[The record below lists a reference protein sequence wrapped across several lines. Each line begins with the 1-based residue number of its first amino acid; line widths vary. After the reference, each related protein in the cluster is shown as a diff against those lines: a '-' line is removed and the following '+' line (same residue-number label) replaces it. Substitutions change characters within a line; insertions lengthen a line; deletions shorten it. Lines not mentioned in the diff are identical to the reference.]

1 MKKLF
6 LLITFLFFI
15 TIPFSFKN
23 NIEAVS
29 IRKYGNVLFNYTE
42 ILEDSSYIEYTLY
55 ENETPNKQVLLNNSN
70 TYNKIGTKT
79 VTKYDDN
86 KNELWEYILT
96 ADFTINE
103 GISSICTNVNYST
116 KIYET
121 NWNFNNEG
129 TNMINNTA
137 YGKGSFHYT
146 ILWFIKTQTINIDI
160 SIQCDNHDNLL

>member
-6 LLITFLFFI
+6 LLITLLLFISISFLFN
-15 TIPFSFKN
+15 KN
-23 NIEAVS
+23 VQATS
-29 IRKYGNVLFNYTE
+29 INNYGNIISSYTE
-42 ILEDSSYIEYTLY
+42 EFDDSSYIEYKLY
-55 ENETPNKQVLLNNSN
+55 ENNILDLQALSNN
-70 TYNKIGTKT
+70 TYTKSGTKT

-146 ILWFIKTQTINIDI
+146 IFWFIKTQTINIDI
-160 SIQCDNHDNLL
+160 SIQCDNHGNLL